1 MPRHHLIHIC
11 DSLEKRDGDN
21 HFEYCECG
29 AKFYINRKKQS
40 ASEDKEKKE
49 RHSND
54 NEYRNKEHG
63 DRYSRKPIYR

>member
-49 RHSND
+49 RQ
-54 NEYRNKEHG
+54 
-63 DRYSRKPIYR
+63 